1 MKKIVIKVKAKRN
14 KAGGLE
20 PDFDNDNFYN
30 LTDSTTI
37 DYDGD
42 VAIITAFV
50 DETKNKDL
58 KNLKN
63 YLKEKKI
70 KIEKEEV
77 VVIEEGK

>member
-20 PDFDNDNFYN
+20 PDFENDNFFE
-30 LTDSTTI
+30 LTNSTTI

-42 VAIITAFV
+42 VAIITAFA
-50 DETKNKDL
+50 DENKDKDL
-58 KNLKN
+58 KNIKD

-77 VVIEEGK
+77 IEEAK

>member
-1 MKKIVIKVKAKRN
+1 VKKIVIKVKAKRN

>member
-20 PDFDNDNFYN
+20 PDFENDNFFE
-30 LTDSTTI
+30 LTNSTTI

-42 VAIITAFV
+42 VAIITAFA
-50 DETKNKDL
+50 DENKDKDL
-58 KNLKN
+58 KNIKD

-70 KIEKEEV
+70 KIEKEEIV
-77 VVIEEGK
+77 EEAK